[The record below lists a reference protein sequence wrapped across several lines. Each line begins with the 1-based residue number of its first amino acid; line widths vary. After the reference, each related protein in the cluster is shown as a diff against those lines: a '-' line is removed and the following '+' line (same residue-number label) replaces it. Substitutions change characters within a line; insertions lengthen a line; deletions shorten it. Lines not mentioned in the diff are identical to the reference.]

1 VFQRFWHRLR
11 AEGPRATAAAVS
23 RRVRKLAYL
32 REEHVWYGC
41 DLNATTAR
49 AELPGGLR
57 LVRAAASQVDSVVEV
72 GQDLEEARERFEAG
86 VDLWLVLDGERPV
99 FLCFVFR
106 DATPVLAAT
115 NGTLAL
121 PPATA
126 CLEDAL
132 TARAAR
138 GRGIGTAAW
147 ILIGEE
153 LRRDGFTTLVAK
165 IETANTASKRMA
177 EKAGFQPVAV
187 MQHERTGGRSTTAV
201 RPLGGGLGDELAAR
215 LS

>member
-1 VFQRFWHRLR
+1 VFVRFWHRLR
-11 AEGPRATAAAVS
+11 AEGPRATAGAIG
-23 RRVRKLAYL
+23 RRLRKVAYL

-41 DLNATTAR
+41 DLNANTAR
-49 AELPGGLR
+49 AELRGGLR
-57 LVRAAASQVDSVVEV
+57 LVRADASQVDDVVAV
-72 GQDLEEARERFEAG
+72 GQDVEEARERFEAG
-86 VDLWLVLDGERPV
+86 IDLWMVLDGESPV
-99 FLCFVFR
+99 FICFVFR
-106 DATPVLAAT
+106 DATPVLAASD
-115 NGTLAL
+115 GTLLL
-121 PPATA
+121 PPGTA
-126 CLEDAL
+126 CLEDAV
-132 TARAAR
+132 TARSAR
-138 GRGIGTAAW
+138 GQRIGTAAW

-177 EKAGFQPVAV
+177 ENAGFEPVAV

>member
-1 VFQRFWHRLR
+1 VFVRFWHRLR
-11 AEGPRATAAAVS
+11 AEGPRATASAIA
-23 RRVRKLAYL
+23 RRIRKVAYL
-32 REEHVWYGC
+32 REEHVWYAC

-57 LVRAAASQVDSVVEV
+57 LARADASQVESVVAV
-72 GQDLEEARERFEAG
+72 GQDPEEARRRFQSG
-86 VDLWLVLDGERPV
+86 IDLWLVLDGEQTV
-99 FLCFVFR
+99 FSCFGFTDV
-106 DATPVLAAT
+106 TPVIAAT
-115 NGTLAL
+115 DGTLLL
-121 PPATA
+121 PPGTA
-126 CLEDAL
+126 CLEDAI
-132 TARAAR
+132 TARSAR

-153 LRRDGFTTLVAK
+153 LRRAGLTTLVAK
-165 IETANTASKRMA
+165 IETANIASKRMA

-187 MQHERTGGRSTTAV
+187 MQHERTRRHRTTAV

>member
-1 VFQRFWHRLR
+1 VFVRFWHRLR
-11 AEGPRATAAAVS
+11 AEGPSAAAAAIA
-23 RRVRKLAYL
+23 RRIRKAAYL

-49 AELPGGLR
+49 AELPGGLQ
-57 LVRAAASQVDSVVEV
+57 LVRADASQVDSVVAV
-72 GQDLEEARERFEAG
+72 GQDLDEARERFEAG
-86 VDLWLVLDGERPV
+86 TELWLVLDGERTV
-99 FLCFVFR
+99 FVCFVFR
-106 DATPVLAAT
+106 GATPVLAAT
-115 NGTLAL
+115 DGTLTL
-121 PPATA
+121 PPGTA
-126 CLEDAL
+126 CLEDAI
-132 TARAAR
+132 TARSAR

-153 LRRDGFTTLVAK
+153 LRRDGFNTLVAK
-165 IETANTASKRMA
+165 IETANAASKRMA

-187 MQHERTGGRSTTAV
+187 MQHERTGGRRTTAV